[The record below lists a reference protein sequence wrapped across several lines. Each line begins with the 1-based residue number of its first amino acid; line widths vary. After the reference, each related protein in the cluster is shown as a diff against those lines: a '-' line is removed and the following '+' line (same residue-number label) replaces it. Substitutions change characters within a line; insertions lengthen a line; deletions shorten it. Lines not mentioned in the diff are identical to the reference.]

1 MIDLTGRCCLV
12 TGATHGVG
20 RATAEA
26 LARARA
32 TVLLHGRDSVS
43 VGAACRAVVRATGNP
58 DVNGVVADFGSL
70 AAVRKLAAEL
80 AALDRLHVLIDN
92 AGLWTRHRRTSE
104 DGLELQF
111 AVNHL
116 APFLLTTS
124 VLTLLKRSAPARVVV
139 VSSRAHFRGKLDFE
153 DLNFER
159 RPYHGLAAY
168 SASKLANVLFTLELA
183 RRLDGSGVTANC
195 LHPGVVAT
203 HIFRDLGA
211 IAKMLLPIARLLMLS
226 PERGAETSVHLASSP
241 EVAAVSGR
249 YFEKCRPA
257 EPAPAALDAAAATRL
272 WEVSEQLTAPAH

>member
-1 MIDLTGRCCLV
+1 MIDLAGRCCLV

-43 VGAACRAVVRATGNP
+43 VGAACREVVRATGNP

-70 AAVRKLAAEL
+70 AAVRGLAAEL

-92 AGLWTRHRRTSE
+92 AGLWTRHKQTSE

-139 VSSRAHFRGKLDFE
+139 VSSRAHFRGRLDFE

-211 IAKMLLPIARLLMLS
+211 TAKMLLPIARLLMLS
-226 PERGAETSVHLASSP
+226 PERGAETSVYLASSP
-241 EVAAVSGR
+241 EVADVSGR
-249 YFEKCRPA
+249 YFEKCRAA
-257 EPAPAALDAAAATRL
+257 EPAPTALDAAAATRL
-272 WEVSEQLTAPAH
+272 WEVSERLTASAH